1 MQRAVP
7 WCPYLFHGPDCRPG
21 HTPSKVY
28 GCVGTFHKAWATA
41 CKAAGFPVGRK
52 AGGYVFHH
60 TRNTAATNL
69 RAAGLSEADCMA
81 VGGWKTRAVFDW
93 YNLGDV
99 EALRERLAAA
109 QSVGRKVV
117 PLRRQGS
124 GS

>member
-1 MQRAVP
+1 MP
-7 WCPYLFHGPDCRPG
+7 WCPFLFHGPDCRPG

-41 CKAAGFPVGRK
+41 CEAAGFPVGRK